1 MKNKDMVTIESSII
15 NKAIDY
21 IFDNIDKDITVDD
34 VASHCG
40 YSKYHLMH
48 MFKEQTDEALYQ
60 FIKRIRIERSAW
72 LLKVE
77 KDKSI
82 TEIGNGVGYSSS
94 NFATVFKKHLNLSPA
109 DFRNVSERLVEECS
123 FSHGISI
130 DELGDSDNLI
140 TIENLDSF
148 HVLYE
153 RKKGN
158 YNNLHSEWCIFIDK
172 YAYLSSSD
180 TLYIECTV
188 DDPSITDED
197 SCMYE
202 MCQTISED
210 HPALKSGEIM
220 THWIAGGKYATYH
233 FKGYPQM
240 IYIVYQGVFCRWL
253 SKTGNHLDEYRPVF
267 DIYRKVEADGYM
279 EIDICFPLK

>member
-1 MKNKDMVTIESSII
+1 MKDMVNIESSII

-21 IFDNIDKDITVDD
+21 VLDNIESDITVDD
-34 VASHCG
+34 VARHCG
-40 YSKYHLMH
+40 YSKYYLMR

-72 LLKVE
+72 RLKVE
-77 KDKSI
+77 KDRSI
-82 TEIGNGVGYSSS
+82 TEIGSYAGYSSS
-94 NFATVFKKHLNLSPA
+94 NFATAFKKHLNLSPA
-109 DFRNVSERLVEECS
+109 DFRNVSEKLVEECS

-130 DELGDSDNLI
+130 DELENRDKLI
-140 TIENLDSF
+140 TVENLESLF
-148 HVLYE
+148 VLYE

-158 YNNLHSEWCIFIDK
+158 YNNLHKEWCKFIEK

-188 DDPSITDED
+188 DDPSITDEN

-202 MCQTISED
+202 MCQTIDRD
-210 HPALKSGEIM
+210 HPAIKDGDIM
-220 THWIAGGKYATYH
+220 THSLSGGKYAIYH
-233 FKGYPQM
+233 FKGYPDM
-240 IYIVYQGVFCRWL
+240 IFLVYQGVFCRWL
-253 SKTGNHLDEYRPVF
+253 SKTGNHLDSYRPVY
-267 DIYRKVEADGYM
+267 DIYRKVEEDGYM